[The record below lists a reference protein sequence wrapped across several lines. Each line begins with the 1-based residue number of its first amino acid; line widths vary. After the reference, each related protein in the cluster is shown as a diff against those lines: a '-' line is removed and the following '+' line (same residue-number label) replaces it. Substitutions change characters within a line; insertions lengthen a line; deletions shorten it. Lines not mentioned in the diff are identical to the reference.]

1 MANLDLREIPAIYIN
16 LDSDTE
22 RNERMQS
29 MLTEFGFKNIIRL
42 SATEMSDRL
51 AACSR
56 SHYNALQEVDSPF
69 IVFEDDCLIK
79 NLNPVINIP
88 DDADA
93 VYLGISSWGRQN
105 GHSGPCVFY
114 EEVIDFPGMVRVY
127 NMLGAHAILYLS
139 KEYVSLYSK
148 ISDWYCKEAYH
159 QDIGFAEVQKYYNVY
174 AFNDP
179 MFYQTSS
186 NGTDQPLTSY
196 PTNELMQ
203 PHRSF
208 WKPTALY

>member
-42 SATEMSDRL
+42 SATEMPNRL
-51 AACSR
+51 AACSQ
-56 SHYNALQEVDSPF
+56 SHYNALQEIDSPF

-88 DDADA
+88 DDSDA
-93 VYLGISSWGRQN
+93 VYLGISSWGRMN
-105 GHSGPCVFY
+105 SHSGPCVQCESIGF
-114 EEVIDFPGMVRVY
+114 GMVRIY
-127 NMLGAHAILYLS
+127 NMLSAHSVLYLDE
-139 KEYVSLYSK
+139 EYTSLCRR
-148 ISDWYCKEAYH
+148 ISYNSYETAQH
-159 QDIGFAEVQKYYNVY
+159 QDIGFAEIQRYYNVY

-179 MFYQTSS
+179 LFYQTSS
-186 NGTDQPLTSY
+186 RGTDQPLTSY
-196 PTNELMQ
+196 PTFEIIQ
-203 PHRSF
+203 PKHSY
-208 WKPTALY
+208 WKPSALY